1 MRIAIFDTEHFEVSY
16 TVIRLF
22 DNGVNQIT
30 VFTDAATFR
39 QFEYLFGKDLHRYQ
53 WVIQGAQESKYRFL
67 LTMYKQ
73 VRQQR
78 MELLYLNTI
87 SNNFIVYAGIIAL
100 LKKTRTIVTL
110 HAINNHFRF
119 KPALSFRRWV
129 RHTGKRALIAVT
141 REFNVISGTMVSHL
155 KNKLP
160 AHKQVHNLPGA
171 VFDQQQHVHPPL
183 AIHDSIHIVVPGTV
197 DPRRRNYDTVLELLE
212 QSRHLPVRIT
222 LLGAFAQPYGNA
234 IRSTCSRY
242 AATHN
247 NLVFYNTATVDQ
259 SEFDRVMQE
268 AHLVLMPSVIDT
280 VLVDDIPE
288 TYGISIC
295 SGNVADVIK
304 HAKPFLAPAGLTLPG
319 NLAGSAVTYNNVG
332 DMVRFLELLR
342 QSPAR
347 YGELVQQALNNS
359 GHYTI
364 EKVRAQHP
372 TLFPLL

>member
-1 MRIAIFDTEHFEVSY
+1 MRIGIFDTEHFEVSY

-30 VFTDAATFR
+30 VFTNAATFR

-67 LTMYKQ
+67 FTMYKQ

-87 SNNFIVYAGIIAL
+87 SNNFIVYAGIIAGL
-100 LKKTRTIVTL
+100 RKTRTIVTL

-119 KPALSFRRWV
+119 KPALSFRRWI
-129 RHTGKRALIAVT
+129 RHTGKRALLAVT
-141 REFNVISGTMVSHL
+141 REFNVISDTMVSHL
-155 KNKLP
+155 KSKLP

-171 VFDQQQHVHPPL
+171 VFDRQQQVHPSL

-234 IRSTCSRY
+234 IRSACSRY

-268 AHLVLMPSVIDT
+268 AHLVWMPSVIDT

-319 NLAGSAVTYNNVG
+319 NLAGSAVTYINVT
-332 DMVRFLELLR
+332 DVVRFLETLR
-342 QSPAR
+342 QSPTR
-347 YGELVQQALNNS
+347 YEELLQQAVHNS

-372 TLFPLL
+372 ALFPLL

>member
-1 MRIAIFDTEHFEVSY
+1 MRIGIFDTEHFEVSY

-67 LTMYKQ
+67 FTMYKL

-87 SNNFIVYAGIIAL
+87 SNNFIVYAGIIAGL
-100 LKKTRTIVTL
+100 RKTRTIVTL

-119 KPALSFRRWV
+119 KPALSFRRWI
-129 RHTGKRALIAVT
+129 RHTGKRTLIAVT
-141 REFNVISGTMVSHL
+141 REFNVISDTMVSHL
-155 KNKLP
+155 KSKLP

-171 VFDQQQHVHPPL
+171 VFDRQQQVHPSQ

-234 IRSTCSRY
+234 IRSACSRY

-268 AHLVLMPSVIDT
+268 AHLVWMPSVIDT

-319 NLAGSAVTYNNVG
+319 NLAGSAVTYNNVT
-332 DMVRFLELLR
+332 DIVRFLETLR

-347 YGELVQQALNNS
+347 YEELLQQAVHNS
-359 GHYTI
+359 GYYTI